1 MTTGLDNTI
10 SSHVKV
16 TGGNG
21 GIGTGGTRNAT
32 GGAGGTGS
40 CNIGYIN
47 NGTYESYYSN
57 N

>member
-1 MTTGLDNTI
+1 MYQED
-10 SSHVKV
+10 
-16 TGGNG
+16 NG
-21 GIGTGGTRNAT
+21 GIASNGTRNAI

-47 NGTYESYYSN
+47 NGSYEAYYTN